1 MVQTDEE
8 RKQKDREYYQTHKE
22 DYRRRSK
29 EWNKKNR
36 ERLNELS
43 RLRRLKNP
51 EKFKKYQN
59 EWNKNN
65 PDKVKV
71 SQKKYYHNNVEA
83 RKTNAK
89 NWTVRNRERY
99 LKRAKDY
106 NKLHSK
112 DKQEWHQKKRLSV
125 LTHYSKSLSNSEIP
139 VCSNCGICDIDFLHV
154 DHIESA
160 KNTKELKHIRAGS
173 NLINYLV
180 RKDFPQG
187 FQILCGNCNW
197 LKHFELKQ
205 KILST
210 KKENVQKRKVLNNLK
225 NEVLGHYSKGKTKC
239 NCCGFDNPLALTMD
253 HIQGRKDV
261 KHRVDFQGKLLY
273 YWLRRNDYPK
283 DFQVL
288 CIMCNLAKH
297 DNDVCPHQLK
307 RMKH

>member
-22 DYRRRSK
+22 
-29 EWNKKNR
+29 
-36 ERLNELS
+36 
-43 RLRRLKNP
+43 
-51 EKFKKYQN
+51 
-59 EWNKNN
+59 
-65 PDKVKV
+65 
-71 SQKKYYHNNVEA
+71 A

-89 NWTVRNRERY
+89 NWTINNRERF
-99 LKRAKDY
+99 LKRERERNIANKDVFKKW
-106 NKLHSK
+106 NK
-112 DKQEWHQKKRLSV
+112 DKRLLV
-125 LTHYSKSLSNSEIP
+125 LSHYSKILSNSDIP
-139 VCSNCGICDIDFLHV
+139 ICDNCGLIDIEFLHI
-154 DHIESA
+154 DHIVGR
-160 KNTKELKHIRAGS
+160 KNTNEPTHLRGGS
-173 NLINYLV
+173 TLVNYLI
-180 RKDFPQG
+180 RNNFPKG
-187 FQILCGNCNW
+187 YQILCGNCNW